1 MITIFIC
8 YCNVMY
14 LHKSTIVADNN
25 ILMTIIIF
33 YVQHALLEETPDY
46 RTTCKTLGQKSP
58 KMCPHHTLCILWM
71 DNEKHGN
78 IQWIEYLMA
87 CFKHY
92 RL

>member
-58 KMCPHHTLCILWM
+58 KMCPHHTLCILSM
-71 DNEKHGN
+71 EISTQASG
-78 IQWIEYLMA
+78 WIMRNMVI
-87 CFKHY
+87 FNGMF
-92 RL
+92 